1 MNIGTGGGSAE
12 DGATTWTSVV
22 EFAETLPK
30 VALSTSYGT
39 PALKVAGK
47 LIARL
52 RTEAEG
58 GLLLVCRLDEK
69 QALLSGGSPAFYT
82 TPHYDGYSYII
93 VDLDLVDRDEL
104 REMIVAAWRDKAT
117 PTARKQYDGT
127 D

>member
-1 MNIGTGGGSAE
+1 MSMGTGGGSPE
-12 DGATTWTSVV
+12 DGVATWRSVV

-47 LIARL
+47 LFARL

-69 QALLSGGSPAFYT
+69 QALLSSGSPAFYT
-82 TPHYDGYSYII
+82 TPHYDGYGYII
-93 VDLDLVDRDEL
+93 VDLDFSAVTEL

-117 PTARKQYDGT
+117 PTVRKQYDGT